1 MATRRTLY
9 LATLMPSAAQL
20 SPLTAPADE
29 AALVRAVAAG
39 ARPAFE
45 NLYALYERRVFR
57 YVLTFVRDRETAE
70 EVVVDTLLAVWNNAG
85 KFAGDSQVCTW
96 ILGIARHKA
105 VDAARRAIRLQRTVQ
120 IEAADEIDDPAD
132 RPDESTQ
139 RRTVATLTRKAL
151 TLLSGDHREALHL
164 AFFEELPYEDIA
176 TLLGIPPS
184 TVKTRV
190 YYAKQK
196 LKEHLERLNSQ
207 ECLQ

>member
-1 MATRRTLY
+1 
-9 LATLMPSAAQL
+9 MPSAAQL
-20 SPLTAPADE
+20 SPLVAPADE
-29 AALVRAVAAG
+29 AALMRAVAAG

-45 NLYALYERRVFR
+45 SLYALYERRVFR

-85 KFAGDSQVCTW
+85 KFVGDSQVCTW

-105 VDAARRAIRLQRTVQ
+105 VDAARRAIRSRRTVQ
-120 IEAADEIDDPAD
+120 IEAADDVNDPAD

-139 RRTVATLTRKAL
+139 RGTVASVTRQAL

-196 LKEHLERLNSQ
+196 LREHLERLTSQ

>member
-1 MATRRTLY
+1 MSFSAQDSR
-9 LATLMPSAAQL
+9 LANFI
-20 SPLTAPADE
+20 DD

-39 ARPAFE
+39 QRSAFE
-45 NLYALYERRVFR
+45 SLYARYERRVFR
-57 YVLTFVRDRETAE
+57 YVLTFTRDRAVAE
-70 EVVVDTLLAVWNNAG
+70 ELVVDTLFAVWRNAG

-105 VDAARRAIRLQRTVQ
+105 LDAARRVARLPSSVQ
-120 IEAADEIDDPAD
+120 IEAAEDVNDPAD
-132 RPDESTQ
+132 RPDEAMQ
-139 RRTVATLTRKAL
+139 RRSESRVVRHAL
-151 TLLSGDHREALHL
+151 ASLSNEHREALHL

-176 TLLGIPPS
+176 KMLAIPPS

-196 LKEHLERLNSQ
+196 LKEQLQRLTLQ